1 MKLYSYWRS
10 SAAYRVRIGLNLKG
24 LEAETVSVH
33 LVKNGGEQKSESYL
47 KINPH
52 GLVPALETDGH
63 VISNSLAILEY
74 LEEVYP
80 QVPILPSDALARA
93 RVRQIA
99 LAVAADIH
107 PVQNLRVLQR
117 VSEGTD
123 DPAAAMASWA
133 RHWIE
138 VGFDAIER
146 QLSSEAETGRFAHG
160 DTPTLADIC
169 LIPQIVNARRYDVDM
184 TRFPTISRINEAAL
198 LLPAFDLAAP
208 QNQPDAET

>member
-24 LEAETVSVH
+24 LDAETVPVH

-47 KINPH
+47 KVNPH
-52 GLVPALETDGH
+52 GLVPALETDGR

-80 QVPILPSDALARA
+80 DVPILPSEAFARA

-107 PVQNLRVLQR
+107 PIQNLRVLQR
-117 VSEGTD
+117 VSAGAE
-123 DPAAAMASWA
+123 DPAATMAAWA
-133 RHWIE
+133 RHWITL
-138 VGFDAIER
+138 GFDSLEKQFTR
-146 QLSSEAETGRFAHG
+146 EEETGRFAHG
-160 DTPTLADIC
+160 DMPTLADIC

-184 TRFPTISRINEAAL
+184 TRYPTILRIEEAAL
-198 LLPAFDLAAP
+198 SLPAFQLAAP